1 MSNTIATTGSKAR
14 IVAIHSIGDS
24 MTVRTINVLA
34 PPQISSLSIKGR
46 FLGDASMQAK
56 SYFCTDRQLGKGIVD
71 VSPGVTVYQ

>member
-1 MSNTIATTGSKAR
+1 MTGNNAR

-46 FLGDASMQAK
+46 FLGVASMQAK
-56 SYFCTDRQLGKGIVD
+56 SYFCTDRQLGKGLWAAQWLTFQNEVR
-71 VSPGVTVYQ
+71 